1 MELVPKANKSL
12 ITLGYIQIGDLLTMG
27 GMLDY
32 RTIQIRAQQHGIMDD
47 LFLICTSLQEK
58 LKPYFNSAVHELSFP
73 THLPNIAK
81 KLLLMERQHLVSLAK

>member
-73 THLPNIAK
+73 THLPNVAK
-81 KLLLMERQHLVSLAK
+81 KLLLIE